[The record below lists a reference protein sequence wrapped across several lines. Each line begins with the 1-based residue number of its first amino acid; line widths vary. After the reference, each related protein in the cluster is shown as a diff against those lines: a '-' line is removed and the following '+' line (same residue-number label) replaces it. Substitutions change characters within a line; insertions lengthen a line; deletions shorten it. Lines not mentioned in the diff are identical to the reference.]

1 MRPLQVILCCA
12 IIPKRELTGNRVGRA
27 NQKIYVKPLNESG
40 VLSLSKGRIY
50 HYFVMNENQ
59 PERIYISLGTNL
71 GNRELNLEAVK
82 GDLPPQ
88 VKILNCSPVYQTE
101 PWGYLDQPDFLNQ
114 VLAVETSLSPRELL
128 EYIKGI
134 EKKIGREPSFR
145 FGPRI
150 VDYSFLWGSDH
161 TGRGPGYP
169 SSSHKGSGFCVD
181 PTGKYRS

>member
-1 MRPLQVILCCA
+1 M
-12 IIPKRELTGNRVGRA
+12 K
-27 NQKIYVKPLNESG
+27 
-40 VLSLSKGRIY
+40 
-50 HYFVMNENQ
+50 ENQ
-59 PERIYISLGTNL
+59 PERIYLSLGTNL
-71 GNRELNLEAVK
+71 GNRELNLDAVR

-88 VKILNCSPVYQTE
+88 VKILDRSPVYQTE

-150 VDYSFLWGSDH
+150 VDIDILFYGDQIIQEEDLVIPHPRIKDRAFVLIPLADIDPDLNYPGTDYSISDLLVFVDQ
-161 TGRGPGYP
+161 TG
-169 SSSHKGSGFCVD
+169 VD
-181 PTGKYRS
+181 LYQE

>member
-1 MRPLQVILCCA
+1 M
-12 IIPKRELTGNRVGRA
+12 
-27 NQKIYVKPLNESG
+27 
-40 VLSLSKGRIY
+40 
-50 HYFVMNENQ
+50 
-59 PERIYISLGTNL
+59 
-71 GNRELNLEAVK
+71 NLEAVK

-150 VDYSFLWGSDH
+150 VDIDILFYGDRIIQEEDLVIPHPRITNRAFELIPLANIDPDLSYPGTSTSISDLLVFVDQ
-161 TGRGPGYP
+161 TG
-169 SSSHKGSGFCVD
+169 VD
-181 PTGKYRS
+181 LYQE